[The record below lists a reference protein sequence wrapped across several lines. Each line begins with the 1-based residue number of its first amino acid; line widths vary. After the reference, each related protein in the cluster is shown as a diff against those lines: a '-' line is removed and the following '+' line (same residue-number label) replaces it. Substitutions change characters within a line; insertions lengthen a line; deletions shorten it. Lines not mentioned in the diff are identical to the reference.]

1 MALRDNP
8 FGEVR
13 LPLVLSA
20 AAALLVAIVAAIALI
35 LSDRR
40 ETFQTEAYGVTRKV
54 GDAVSAPVSGALATP
69 VRWGGT
75 VADNVS
81 AYFFAMSEN
90 RRLRAELQVARGWR
104 DRAVQLQD
112 VNERYRILLGLKTDP
127 PLPMVAGR
135 AVTESHGPFANSR
148 LINVGSERG
157 VAIGN
162 PALSENGLL
171 GRIVGVT
178 QGASRV
184 LLLTD
189 VASRTPVLIDRT
201 NARAI
206 LTGDGGP
213 SPRLDYLRGRDP
225 VVQNDLVLTSGD
237 GGVLPR
243 GLPVGRAVKGLD
255 GHWRVRL
262 GSDASAIDFVRILL
276 FQDFRQLIN
285 AKALDKGPPPPPAA
299 NASDPQALPQSS
311 AVVVPVPIAAERLS
325 RIPPPSSPRA
335 VAVHAKTRVGLAPT
349 PAFPV
354 PPLPSPPPAG
364 AAEIPH

>member
-20 AAALLVAIVAAIALI
+20 AAALLVALVAAIALI

-69 VRWGGT
+69 VRWGGS
-75 VADNVS
+75 VSDNVS
-81 AYFFAMSEN
+81 AYFFAMAEN
-90 RRLRAELQVARGWR
+90 RRLKSELQVARGWR
-104 DRAVQLQD
+104 DRALQLQD

-148 LINVGSERG
+148 LVDVGSERG

-162 PALSENGLL
+162 PALSENGVL
-171 GRIVGVT
+171 GRVVGVT
-178 QGASRV
+178 QGASRI

-213 SPRLDYLRGRDP
+213 NPRLDYLRGRAP
-225 VVQNDLVLTSGD
+225 VTQNDLVLTSGD

-243 GLPVGRAVKGLD
+243 GLPVGRAVRGLD
-255 GHWRVRL
+255 GHWRVAL
-262 GSDASAIDFVRILL
+262 ASDSAAIDYVRILL
-276 FQDFRQLIN
+276 FQDFRQLID
-285 AKALDKGPPPPPAA
+285 AKALDKGPPPPPTASALARVPAA
-299 NASDPQALPQSS
+299 QNPTVAIEAPMTG
-311 AVVVPVPIAAERLS
+311 ERLP
-325 RIPPPSSPRA
+325 RIAPPTTSGAAAVRSSPRGGS
-335 VAVHAKTRVGLAPT
+335 VRT
-349 PAFPV
+349 PV
-354 PPLPSPPPAG
+354 PATLPAPPPAPSAG
-364 AAEIPH
+364 AETPH

>member
-1 MALRDNP
+1 M
-8 FGEVR
+8 
-13 LPLVLSA
+13 
-20 AAALLVAIVAAIALI
+20 
-35 LSDRR
+35 
-40 ETFQTEAYGVTRKV
+40 
-54 GDAVSAPVSGALATP
+54 
-69 VRWGGT
+69 
-75 VADNVS
+75 
-81 AYFFAMSEN
+81 
-90 RRLRAELQVARGWR
+90 
-104 DRAVQLQD
+104 
-112 VNERYRILLGLKTDP
+112 
-127 PLPMVAGR
+127 
-135 AVTESHGPFANSR
+135 
-148 LINVGSERG
+148 
-157 VAIGN
+157 
-162 PALSENGLL
+162 
-171 GRIVGVT
+171 
-178 QGASRV
+178 
-184 LLLTD
+184 
-189 VASRTPVLIDRT
+189 IDRT